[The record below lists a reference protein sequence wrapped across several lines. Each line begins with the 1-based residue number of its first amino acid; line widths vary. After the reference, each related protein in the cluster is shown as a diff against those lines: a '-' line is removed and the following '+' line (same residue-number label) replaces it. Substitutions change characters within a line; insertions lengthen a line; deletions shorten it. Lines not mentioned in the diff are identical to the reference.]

1 MLLRPFVKISLGT
14 LAVGFLAM
22 SLGCVSKPTKAA
34 IKLPPPAISRPGPV
48 TITPPAEKL
57 PPVLLGIDVLEADK
71 FAAIAGKVKFTQR
84 KRRRFDGKLKL
95 ATFANVFP
103 ATAGKTVV
111 KKPAAKKT
119 VKKAAKK
126 E

>member
-71 FAAIAGKVKFTQR
+71 FAAIAGKKSACSPIR
-84 KRRRFDGKLKL
+84 L
-95 ATFANVFP
+95 ASIA
-103 ATAGKTVV
+103 
-111 KKPAAKKT
+111 AAK
-119 VKKAAKK
+119 VPSRFSAARLM
-126 E
+126 